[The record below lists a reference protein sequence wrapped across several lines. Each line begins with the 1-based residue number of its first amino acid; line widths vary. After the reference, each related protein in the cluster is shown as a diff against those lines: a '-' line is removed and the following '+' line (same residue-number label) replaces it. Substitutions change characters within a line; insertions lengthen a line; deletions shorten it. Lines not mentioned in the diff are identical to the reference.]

1 MTVRANQLQ
10 VFFSVVKRIS
20 VYVIHFKR
28 DFIRHRMP
36 FAPTAKT
43 TFFAKLF
50 EQISL
55 EVF

>member
-10 VFFSVVKRIS
+10 VFFSAVKRIS